1 MMPLTSV
8 AMRACMWCI
17 SGQFQST
24 RADRDVPRN
33 TVVRRRATLSEE
45 HLIVTFSKTK
55 IPGQKILY
63 VWCAARDSDK

>member
-1 MMPLTSV
+1 
-8 AMRACMWCI
+8 MWCI

-45 HLIVTFSKTK
+45 HLISILSPVTFSKTK